1 MKIYIYKITNNINGK
16 IYVGKHIDKTE
27 IGFDDYMGSG
37 IMITKAQKKY
47 GIDKFKKE
55 ILEECSL
62 DELDNKEIYWIQ
74 KLNSSN
80 REIGYNIASGGEGG
94 DTLSNN
100 PNLDNIKK
108 KMRASSKHIGRKCS
122 EQTKQKIRKKA
133 IGRKYK
139 PYFIS
144 SEERERRRQCAIKN
158 PSFGK
163 RYYTQEEKEKMSK
176 NRTGSV
182 YWNNGVINK
191 RSKAC
196 PGEGWIR
203 GILVTPESKQI
214 RSKTHKGKTSSF
226 KGKHHSE
233 EAKKKLSESHKG
245 VLIGSKNPAAKIIE
259 IISPTGER
267 YIVKGTI
274 KEFCK
279 EHNLS
284 YGMYR
289 RYRDKGPC
297 PDSKFS
303 NSYIGKNTVGWIF
316 NLINK
321 E

>member
-1 MKIYIYKITNNINGK
+1 MKVYIYKITNMINGK
-16 IYVGKHIDKTE
+16 IYVGKHIDKSE

-37 IMITKAQKKY
+37 IMIIKAQKKY

-122 EQTKQKIRKKA
+122 EQTKQKIREKA

-163 RYYTQEEKEKMSK
+163 CHYTQEEKEKMSK

-191 RSKAC
+191 RSKTC

-214 RSKTHKGKTSSF
+214 RSKTHKNKVSSF

-233 EAKKKLSESHKG
+233 ETKKKLSESHKG
-245 VLIGSKNPAAKIIE
+245 VLIGSKNPAAITIE
-259 IISPTGER
+259 AISPQGEK
-267 YIVKGTI
+267 YIVRGTI
-274 KEFCK
+274 ESFCK
-279 EHNLS
+279 EHQLS

-289 RYRDKGPC
+289 RYRNLGPC
-297 PDSKFS
+297 PDNKFA
-303 NSYIGKNTVGWIF
+303 NGKFGKNTVGWIF
-316 NLINK
+316 NDK
-321 E
+321 K